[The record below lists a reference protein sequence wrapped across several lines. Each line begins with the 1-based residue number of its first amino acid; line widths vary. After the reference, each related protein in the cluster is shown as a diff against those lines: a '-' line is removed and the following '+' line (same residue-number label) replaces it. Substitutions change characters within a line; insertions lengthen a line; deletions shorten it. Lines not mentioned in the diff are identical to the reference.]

1 MNIAPPQLSIFR
13 HPWLQWCL
21 WYCINVFV
29 QMTKIFFNWLMRLV
43 DWFHWHFCIVVR
55 LRVLTS
61 FESNF
66 KKSAFCLAFMFVSN
80 YLICWFA
87 VKNYAK
93 KPFRRLKMFVIHV
106 WYMIF
111 KYMRKSRNFHAGLSG
126 ACSDK
131 FSSCS
136 QMHHRDWT
144 TFRGTVEHTVYITK
158 SVILHYRRS
167 DSKRVLAFVAL
178 AHRGLGA
185 ASTLPCHSNQRCR
198 SNTK

>member
-1 MNIAPPQLSIFR
+1 MNIAPPPPQLSIFR
-13 HPWLQWCL
+13 NPWLQWCL
-21 WYCINVFV
+21 WYCINFFV

-61 FESNF
+61 LSRILKRHPFAQHDFSWN
-66 KKSAFCLAFMFVSN
+66 LAFMFISN
-80 YLICWFA
+80 HLICWFA

-93 KPFRRLKMFVIHV
+93 KSFSRLKMFVILV

-136 QMHHRDWT
+136 
-144 TFRGTVEHTVYITK
+144 
-158 SVILHYRRS
+158 
-167 DSKRVLAFVAL
+167 
-178 AHRGLGA
+178 
-185 ASTLPCHSNQRCR
+185 
-198 SNTK
+198 